1 MPMVLTVALCALLQ
15 GGVPAEVSLGKPER
29 VFAESF
35 SQIRG
40 LRELADGRVLISDR
54 LDMGVVVLDFKTNTL
69 RQIGRT
75 GRGPGEYR
83 LPTALRAM
91 PGDSTLL
98 IDEGNSRIAIIGPD
112 LKIHRS
118 FTLLLP
124 GLDFGSGA
132 RAVDRVG
139 RFYTQLP
146 GWMKREPNDSVGVV
160 RFDIGTKRVDTL
172 LKVKGMTW
180 LPPGPRYGF
189 GWVVFA
195 PQDVWAATSDGRI
208 AVVRS
213 GDYHVEWYEPNGR
226 MTRGPA
232 VPFEPVTVTMTERK
246 AYARHFLQNS
256 NVGGRGGDDALTAV
270 PAEMMSEP
278 QIQEMAERNTFAP
291 RKPAFTDT
299 PPLLGADGTLWVER
313 STQAGAA
320 ALWDVFDASGRLIRR
335 LRLPEGKH
343 LAGLGVRWLYV
354 IAIDDDGLQHLE
366 RHARPW

>member
-1 MPMVLTVALCALLQ
+1 MAFTVALCALLQ
-15 GGVPAEVSLGKPER
+15 GGTPAEVSLGKPER

-35 SQIRG
+35 AQVRG

-54 LDMGVVVLDFKTNTL
+54 LDKGVVALDFMTNTL

-75 GRGPGEYR
+75 GRGPAEYR
-83 LPTALRAM
+83 LPTALRAL

-112 LKIHRS
+112 LQIHRS
-118 FTLLLP
+118 FTLILP

-132 RAVDRVG
+132 RAVDRAG

-146 GWMKREPNDSVGVV
+146 GWMNREPNDSVGVV
-160 RFDIGTKRVDTL
+160 RFDVRSKRVDTL
-172 LKVKGMTW
+172 LKVKGMSW
-180 LPPGPRYGF
+180 LPPGPRYGM

-195 PQDVWAATSDGRI
+195 PQDVWSATSDGRI

-226 MTRGPA
+226 VTRGAA
-232 VPFEPVTVTMTERK
+232 VPFEPVPVTMAERR
-246 AYARHFLQNS
+246 AYVRNFLENS

-270 PAEMMSEP
+270 PADMMEEP
-278 QIQEMAERNTFAP
+278 RIQEMAERNTFAAT
-291 RKPAFTDT
+291 KPAFTDAA
-299 PPLLGADGTLWVER
+299 PLLGSDGTLWVQR
-313 STQAGAA
+313 STKAGAGGQ
-320 ALWDVFDASGRLIRR
+320 WDVFDATGRRIHR
-335 LRLPEGKH
+335 LRLPVGKH

-366 RHARPW
+366 RHPRPW